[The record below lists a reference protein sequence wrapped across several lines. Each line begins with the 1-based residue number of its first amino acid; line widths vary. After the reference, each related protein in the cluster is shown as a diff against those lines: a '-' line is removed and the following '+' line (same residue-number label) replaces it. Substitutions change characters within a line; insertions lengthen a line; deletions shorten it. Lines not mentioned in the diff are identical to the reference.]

1 MTRRLSTQF
10 TLCGTFLTPP
20 LVPRSQRRVKQLIT
34 QPSQLT
40 GAGPFSLLV
49 PSLIKRR
56 LCFSTIGTLHYLF
69 VVILHFFFLFMPLL
83 FYSPTQPW
91 TLSWTD
97 RRYKFDCVPGAI
109 VFRVM
114 MLPIYL
120 CRNLFMR
127 RRLLIGRCRLVLSVS
142 CFHHHGY
149 LTEVFQNRGRPHRGQ
164 PPRGSFKPEIH
175 YR

>member
-1 MTRRLSTQF
+1 MKTIKDTKWNMRALSPPPSSPPPPIVEATECKLKNHDRNIVNNSPAEMTRRLSTQF

-83 FYSPTQPW
+83 FYSPTQPP
-91 TLSWTD
+91 SHGQTD
-97 RRYKFDCVPGAI
+97 VTSSI
-109 VFRVM
+109 VCRA
-114 MLPIYL
+114 PL
-120 CRNLFMR
+120 C
-127 RRLLIGRCRLVLSVS
+127 SA
-142 CFHHHGY
+142 
-149 LTEVFQNRGRPHRGQ
+149 
-164 PPRGSFKPEIH
+164 
-175 YR
+175 